1 MQDRRRSARFSLGR
15 PLEGTLKLLE
25 EVLVER
31 YVENEMTVLA
41 TMPAKPTELMVIDR
55 VIASNGALLDARVAE
70 SQPAIMDGLLKH
82 RLTLRIDED
91 PRAARPIMIGG
102 LVRTI
107 PVHLLEMSEGGC
119 QMVSPIPVASG
130 LVGEL
135 CIALDDCMRS
145 EALQIC
151 RCQMLSGAGSLFRVG
166 AQFRLMPLSSHS
178 FRSRLLERAAGA
190 LTAHE
195 RT

>member
-41 TMPAKPTELMVIDR
+41 TMPAKPTESMVIDR
-55 VIASNGALLDARVAE
+55 VIASNGALLDVRVAGSE
-70 SQPAIMDGLLKH
+70 PAIMDGILRH
-82 RLTLRIDED
+82 RLTLRIDENTG
-91 PRAARPIMIGG
+91 AVRPIMVGG

-107 PVHLLEMSEGGC
+107 PVHLLELSEGGC
-119 QMVSPIPVASG
+119 QLVSPIPVASG
-130 LVGEL
+130 LSGEL
-135 CIALDDCMRS
+135 CIALEDGMRS
-145 EALQIC
+145 EALQVC
-151 RCQMLSGAGSLFRVG
+151 RCQILSGAGSLFRVG

-178 FRSRLLERAAGA
+178 FRHRLLERAAGS
-190 LTAHE
+190 LTAWE